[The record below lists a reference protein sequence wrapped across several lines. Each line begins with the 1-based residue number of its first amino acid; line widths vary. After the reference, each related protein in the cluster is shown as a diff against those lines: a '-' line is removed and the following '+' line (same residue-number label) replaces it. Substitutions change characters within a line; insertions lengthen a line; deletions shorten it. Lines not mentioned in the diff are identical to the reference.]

1 MKSFH
6 AFIAFVLVASI
17 SVSDA
22 HAASRGTG
30 GGGLGFSCDV
40 NNQSCSCD
48 GVLEG
53 ADCQAML
60 KNCKA
65 GSWACIESPPPAY
78 CTCTMASRQAPAGRR
93 IVPPS
98 TRTLLA
104 PE

>member
-6 AFIAFVLVASI
+6 AAMAFVLVAGIWASPTL
-17 SVSDA
+17 
-22 HAASRGTG
+22 AASRGTG
-30 GGGLGFSCDV
+30 GSGLGFSCDV
-40 NNQSCSCD
+40 NNQTCSCD

-65 GSWACIESPPPAY
+65 GSWICIESPPPAY
-78 CTCTMASRQAPAGRR
+78 CSCTLAARQPLPGRR
-93 IVPPS
+93 VVPQTAP
-98 TRTLLA
+98 TLMT